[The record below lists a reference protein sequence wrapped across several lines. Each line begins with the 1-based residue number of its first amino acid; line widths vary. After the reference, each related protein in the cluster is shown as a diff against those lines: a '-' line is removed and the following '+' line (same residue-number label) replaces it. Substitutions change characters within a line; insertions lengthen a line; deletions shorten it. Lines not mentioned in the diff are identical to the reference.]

1 MPSLCLVIQ
10 QRMRVTHLGFY
21 LRVFVNEQT
30 QNLKKTTSSVLSVL
44 LLLYNITNQPDSGC
58 IITFAAVKSTLKV
71 RKTAD

>member
-10 QRMRVTHLGFY
+10 QRMRETPLGFY
-21 LRVFVNEQT
+21 LRVIVNEQIL
-30 QNLKKTTSSVLSVL
+30 NLKKTTSSVLSVL
-44 LLLYNITNQPDSGC
+44 LLLYNITNQPDSGF